1 MHYVR
6 PLDWREGGGGKK
18 RKTSYFV
25 IKYGKGKRELTAPE
39 TRWRFRGSVK
49 FFFFLQTTPG
59 LCMMFLESKVPDK
72 EMSPNFFLFFRSHTF
87 FTFFTFTSTW

>member
-6 PLDWREGGGGKK
+6 PLDWREGGGGKTENQATLAREAGAHCSGK
-18 RKTSYFV
+18 KMEVSVVPSNYFFSANNARSLYDV
-25 IKYGKGKRELTAPE
+25 FGK
-39 TRWRFRGSVK
+39 
-49 FFFFLQTTPG
+49 
-59 LCMMFLESKVPDK
+59 SKVPDK